1 MCGITGVFSFT
12 NNGSKFLQQIND
24 ATQAMLHRGP
34 DHQATFFHERV
45 ALGHVRLSIIDTD
58 SRANQPFTEESGRY
72 TIVFNGEVFNFELLK
87 QELVKLGYSFST
99 TSDTEVVLK
108 SYIQYGETCLSS
120 FNGFFAFA
128 IYDGETETLF
138 IARDRM
144 GIKPLH
150 LFIDDEK
157 LLFASE
163 MKSLLAYSIPRKL
176 DYCTLYQYLQLN
188 YVPSPWS
195 MIEGVEKMQPGTW
208 IRVSKKE
215 TKKGSYYT
223 IPHTSQIP
231 EYSYIEAQQRLLVLM
246 DAAVE
251 RRLISDVPL
260 GSFLSGGIDSS
271 IIATIA
277 AKKIS
282 GLNTFSIGYAD
293 EPMFDETEYAEL
305 VAKKIGSHHH
315 VFKLTNNELFSSLNR
330 VLNYIDEPFADSSA
344 LAVNLL
350 CYYTKQ
356 HVTVALSG
364 DGADELFSG
373 YNKHA
378 AELKARSNSFVNMM
392 VKGGAPL
399 WRNLPQSRN
408 GKWTNIVR
416 QLDRFS
422 DGLNQSTPERY
433 WHWATISNEKEALNL
448 MVNSP
453 EMSEYISRKSE
464 ILQPLIRS
472 NSFNE
477 VLYTDLNLVL
487 QGDMLVKVDLMSMD
501 HALEVRTPFLDYT
514 LVDFVAKLPVEYKI
528 DSKVRK
534 KILQESYRS
543 ILPKELFNRKK
554 HGFEVP
560 LLKWFQT
567 DLKSLITEDLLSDAF
582 IEEQGVFNS
591 KEVFLLKQRLF
602 SSNPGDSAAKVWA
615 LIVFQFWWKKYF

>member
-1 MCGITGVFSFT
+1 
-12 NNGSKFLQQIND
+12 
-24 ATQAMLHRGP
+24 
-34 DHQATFFHERV
+34 
-45 ALGHVRLSIIDTD
+45 
-58 SRANQPFTEESGRY
+58 
-72 TIVFNGEVFNFELLK
+72 
-87 QELVKLGYSFST
+87 
-99 TSDTEVVLK
+99 
-108 SYIQYGETCLSS
+108 
-120 FNGFFAFA
+120 
-128 IYDGETETLF
+128 
-138 IARDRM
+138 
-144 GIKPLH
+144 
-150 LFIDDEK
+150 
-157 LLFASE
+157 
-163 MKSLLAYSIPRKL
+163 
-176 DYCTLYQYLQLN
+176 
-188 YVPSPWS
+188 

-215 TKKGSYYT
+215 TKKGSYYS
-223 IPHTSQIP
+223 IPHTSPIP
-231 EYSYIEAQQRLLVLM
+231 EYSYIDAQQRLLELM

>member
-1 MCGITGVFSFT
+1 MCGITGVFCFT

-34 DHQATFFHERV
+34 DHQATFSRDNV

-87 QELVKLGYSFST
+87 QDLVKLGYSFST

-108 SYIQYGETCLSS
+108 SYIQFGETCLSS

-128 IYDGETETLF
+128 IYDSEAETLF

-231 EYSYIEAQQRLLVLM
+231 EYSYIDAQQRLLELM

-422 DGLNQSTPERY
+422 DGLNQTTPERY

-477 VLYTDLNLVL
+477 VLYTDLKLVL

-514 LVDFVAKLPVEYKI
+514 LVDFVAKLPVEFKI
-528 DSKVRK
+528 DSLVRK